1 MNDTF
6 FVPGSNAPVFLCVG
20 GEGPPLDGSVV
31 VASVHCNVAV
41 EWLPATGALM
51 LAVEHRYY
59 GCHNASACP
68 YSAADPQ
75 PLKWLSSRQA
85 LADLA
90 TFHAHA
96 TAAFGLTAQNKW
108 VSWGGSYPG
117 MLAGWFRVTYPN
129 LVHAA
134 VASSA
139 PVIAKLDMQE
149 YNDVTAEAY
158 ALPSVGGSD
167 ACRANIADGHAT
179 IGAML
184 NTSSGRDALAKTFR
198 LPSGR
203 WLKSR
208 ANQRGFA
215 GFGVANFPSQSNDPA
230 CTAPLCNIAKICEVM
245 AANDTK
251 TNVERLAVL
260 RNGGAG
266 ARAAAARA
274 AEASAVEEE
283 AAAAARSPHETLDY
297 WGYQTCTEFG
307 FYQTCEYRHRVLL
320 HAGARPPRGQRRLL
334 PELGHRADRH
344 PGLHRRDEPVLRRRT
359 PERDADP
366 LPERRRRPVAR
377 PLDPDVAEPRA
388 PRDDGVRRVAPRVD
402 APDAADRSAV
412 GHRRASGDPEEAG
425 WRGVAGG
432 CHKMSFTARCSQPK
446 ATRPTRS
453 PRGRRRRRRAP
464 PSPPPLFDALARAAI
479 STPVAPTSSSRSM
492 CIFPIPTRRSWTC
505 LSCSSWAPPGAGTCE

>member
-1 MNDTF
+1 MLSSLVVCASAPPRLHTLTSTPSHLLRAPPSSKLGPPPRYVTQPRDHFDASDTKTWQQAYYVNDTF

-215 GFGVANFPSQSNDPA
+215 GFGVANFPAQSNDPA

-283 AAAAARSPHETLDY
+283 AASAARSPHETLDY

-307 FYQTCEYRHRVLL
+307 FYQTCEDGTECFYTQGLDLL
-320 HAGARPPRGQRRLL
+320 EDNDDFCQNWGIAPTDIQASIDATNQYYGAGRPNATRILYPNGDVDPWHGLSIL
-334 PELGHRADRH
+334 TAPSPELPVMMVSGASHHAWTH
-344 PGLHRRDEPVLRRRT
+344 PT
-359 PERDADP
+359 
-366 LPERRRRPVAR
+366 LPTDQPSVVAAR
-377 PLDPDVAEPRA
+377 GAIRKQVAAWLAA
-388 PRDDGVRRVAPRVD
+388 P
-402 APDAADRSAV
+402 
-412 GHRRASGDPEEAG
+412 
-425 WRGVAGG
+425 
-432 CHKMSFTARCSQPK
+432 
-446 ATRPTRS
+446 
-453 PRGRRRRRRAP
+453 
-464 PSPPPLFDALARAAI
+464 
-479 STPVAPTSSSRSM
+479 
-492 CIFPIPTRRSWTC
+492 
-505 LSCSSWAPPGAGTCE
+505 